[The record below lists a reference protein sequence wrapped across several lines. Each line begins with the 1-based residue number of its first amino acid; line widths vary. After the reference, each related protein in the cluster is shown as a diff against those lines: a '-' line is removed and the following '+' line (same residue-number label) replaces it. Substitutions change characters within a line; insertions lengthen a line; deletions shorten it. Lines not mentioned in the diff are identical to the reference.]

1 MWDMFS
7 LLFGAKLK
15 TMEGQFKQPPEMDVS
30 HEENL
35 SEKWK
40 RWKQTMN
47 LYLEVALN
55 ERSEKEKM

>member
-7 LLFGAKLK
+7 LLFGEKLI

-30 HEENL
+30 HEGNL

-40 RWKQTMN
+40 IWKQTMN
-47 LYLEVALN
+47 LYLEDALN
-55 ERSEKEKM
+55 ERSEKEKI

>member
-7 LLFGAKLK
+7 LLFGEKLK
-15 TMEGQFKQPPEMDVS
+15 TMEGQFNQPPEMNFS
-30 HEENL
+30 HEGNL
-35 SEKWK
+35 SENWK

-55 ERSEKEKM
+55 D